1 MSVITESA
9 GLQASLAADVSIT
22 EFQHTG
28 PSYIKNKPKT
38 SNTPFVARLLL
49 WHGRNAY
56 SRTAHVANFVFHRG
70 LIISVIQ
77 VPHIVH
83 VFATIFS
90 FRYRTHARE
99 GRVFGCFL
107 LRTCCHLQRVADGW
121 VRSRVVTVILTII
134 TTIISITTVTVT
146 ISTSSYTSLYT
157 MLPVLSLLLDQDVS
171 ADTALTY
178 PEL

>member
-1 MSVITESA
+1 MS
-9 GLQASLAADVSIT
+9 ASLSSSTQVLSHIT
-22 EFQHTG
+22 
-28 PSYIKNKPKT
+28 NKPKA

-77 VPHIVH
+77 VPHIFH

-99 GRVFGCFL
+99 GRVLGRFL

-121 VRSRVVTVILTII
+121 VRSPVVTVNLTFTSTMIS
-134 TTIISITTVTVT
+134 TIISITTVTVT
-146 ISTSSYTSLYT
+146 FSTSSYTSLYT
-157 MLPVLSLLLDQDVS
+157 MLPVLSLLLDEDVS